1 MPHLLNDQNCEMQ
14 RDMDL
19 IRDLLLKVESDPMCD
34 GRHYVNVE
42 MPGRSIEE
50 VDYHLALLMR
60 AGYLTGNQTLST
72 ISISSL
78 TWEGHEF
85 LDNIKDPGI
94 WSKTK
99 ERAKG
104 IPGVALKVLAEIAT
118 SEIRKH
124 LGLG

>member
-1 MPHLLNDQNCEMQ
+1 MEAVQQRKFEMQ

-34 GRHYVNVE
+34 GRHFVTLDIPNYSVE
-42 MPGRSIEE
+42 D
-50 VDYHLALLMR
+50 VDYHLGLLIK
-60 AGYLTGNQTLST
+60 AGYLTGTQTMTTLSV
-72 ISISSL
+72 SSL

-104 IPGVALKVLAEIAT
+104 IPGIALKVLAEIAT

-124 LGLG
+124 LGLS

>member
-1 MPHLLNDQNCEMQ
+1 MQ

-19 IRDLLLKVESDPMCD
+19 IRDLLLELESNPLCD
-34 GRHYVNVE
+34 GRRFINLD

-50 VDYHLALLMR
+50 IDYHLGLLLE
-60 AGYLTGNQTLST
+60 AGYLKGTQTMST
-72 ISISSL
+72 ISVSSM

-99 ERAKG
+99 ERAKV
-104 IPGVALKVLAEIAT
+104 IPGVALKVLAEIAA

-124 LGLG
+124 LNLP

>member
-1 MPHLLNDQNCEMQ
+1 MKQVLQRKNVEMQ

-19 IRDLLLKVESDPMCD
+19 IRDLLLKVEADPMCN
-34 GRHYVNVE
+34 GRNFVTLDV
-42 MPGRSIEE
+42 PGRSIEE
-50 VDYHLALLMR
+50 VDYHLDLMIQ
-60 AGYLTGNQTLST
+60 AGYLTGNQTMST
-72 ISISSL
+72 VSISSL

-104 IPGVALKVLAEIAT
+104 IPGVALRILAEIAT

-124 LGLG
+124 LGLS